1 MKYQKTLVIAV
12 NLALLTTVA
21 FAQPTLLNTV
31 GPDTQTLQARD
42 FVGTLEVFSATEARE
57 DGKDAYYYPH
67 TSYEVYRNGQSFRH
81 VDNGR
86 TLEIETPSRVTLPQG
101 NYTVVAQSETDGMVK
116 VPVRIETGRATVLY
130 LDGAQ
135 D

>member
-1 MKYQKTLVIAV
+1 MKYTKTLVIV
-12 NLALLTTVA
+12 CNLALLTTGA
-21 FAQPTLLNTV
+21 FAQPTLLNAV

-42 FVGTLEVFSATEARE
+42 FVGTLEVFSATEARA

-67 TSYEVYRNGQSFRH
+67 TSYEVYRNGQPFQH

-86 TLEIETPSRVTLPQG
+86 TLEMETPTRVTLPKG
-101 NYTVVAQSETDGMVK
+101 NYTVVAQSEAAGTVT
-116 VPVRIETGRATVLY
+116 VPVRIETGRTTVVH